1 MPMRLKLYT
10 ALLSFVPFL
19 SLYAQYPISVIG
31 TPTVLENFTAF
42 TGSGF
47 QPVPTAGQ
55 LDSDAWAVTGWT
67 DGALAFGGTRITANT
82 DYTRG
87 AVTAAV
93 TAGGMYKNSNFPGF
107 LMFQPGGS
115 DFAPGSITMRIQNT
129 TGATLTSFD
138 ISYQLLCNNDQARSN
153 NFNFSWS
160 VNGTSF
166 VSVPSLNFTSTD
178 VADALGFQSSNKSVT
193 VSGVSIPNN
202 GFIFLRWNSADV
214 GGSGSRDEFGLDNIT
229 LTVYDFV
236 VPPALNDGGMI
247 VNEIS
252 NGPSGEKEYFEFVVI
267 GSAAN
272 PLGNVDLSGWL
283 IDDNNGDFEGL
294 LSGMGIASGHMR
306 IAPGCLTS
314 VKPGSIVLIY
324 NTTDL
329 NPLIAAGLSDPTD
342 ANNDC
347 IYVFTPFDPCFE
359 ITNNRPNT
367 SPATSS
373 YFPFIL
379 SGDTWSVIGL
389 ANGDG
394 DAAQTRKP
402 DGTFFHGFSYGNVSD
417 LTTDLFP
424 NFPALYGGG
433 QAFNVMDGPGTA
445 RNYFFNCGDFT
456 KAPNFGR
463 GDVTVA
469 GTETPGAPNNNAN
482 RYFINAIRTGTFDY
496 ANLANPANCGTLSSV
511 PCLTILSVDLKNF
524 NATKQADNVK
534 LNWEISSDNNDFTV
548 FELQRSIDAVDFTTI
563 ATIEG
568 YASDT
573 HFEYLDRDPMQKNY
587 YRLKILDSNNEISY
601 SAIRNVNFDKFADL
615 AIYPNPVS
623 AGSFLNIRLD
633 TNIHGIQLYNAIGQQ
648 VYNLNKPTVNV
659 EIPSDL
665 TAGIYTLVVD
675 LEGSQIIR
683 KLVVE

>member
-1 MPMRLKLYT
+1 MRLKLYT
-10 ALLSFVPFL
+10 ALLTFFPFL
-19 SLYAQYPISVIG
+19 SLFAQYPISVIG
-31 TPTVLENFTAF
+31 TPTVLENFSSF
-42 TGSGF
+42 TGAGF
-47 QPVPTAGQ
+47 QAVPTAGQ
-55 LDSDAWAVTGWT
+55 LDSDAWAVTGWS

-93 TAGGMYKNSNFPGF
+93 TAGGMYKNSNFSGF

-129 TGATLTSFD
+129 TGSTLTSFD
-138 ISYQLLCNNDQARSN
+138 VSYLLLCNNDQSRSN

-178 VADALGFQSSNKSVT
+178 VADALGFQSSNRSVT

-214 GGSGSRDEFGLDNIT
+214 GGTGSRDEFGLDNIT
-229 LTVYDFV
+229 LTVYDILV
-236 VPPALNDGGMI
+236 TPALNDGGII

-252 NGPSGEKEYFEFVVI
+252 NGPSGEKEYFELVVI

-294 LSGMGIASGHMR
+294 LTGMGIASGHMR
-306 IAPGCLTS
+306 ISPGCLTS

-324 NTTDL
+324 NSTDL

-347 IYVFTPFDPCFE
+347 VYIFTPFDPCFE

-373 YFPFIL
+373 YFPFQL

-389 ANGDG
+389 ANSDG
-394 DAAQTRKP
+394 DAPQTRKP
-402 DGTFFHGFSYGNVSD
+402 DGTFFHGFSYGNVAD
-417 LTTDLFP
+417 LPTDLFP

-456 KAPNFGR
+456 KAPNFSR
-463 GDVTVA
+463 GDVTIP
-469 GTETPGAPNNNAN
+469 GTETPGAPNNDAN
-482 RYFINAIRTGTFDY
+482 RYFINAIRTGTYDY
-496 ANLANPANCGTLSSV
+496 TNLANPSNCGALSSV
-511 PCLTILSVDLKNF
+511 PCLTLLAVNLKRFEANKEF
-524 NATKQADNVK
+524 ENVK
-534 LNWEISSDNNDFTV
+534 LNWELESDNNEFTV
-548 FELQRSIDAVDFTTI
+548 FELQRSIDAVDFSTI

-568 YASDT
+568 YDSDT
-573 HFEYLDRDPMQKNY
+573 HFEYLDTDPQRKNY

-601 SAIRNVNFDKFADL
+601 SSIRNVNFDKFADL
-615 AIYPNPVS
+615 AIYPNPIS
-623 AGSFLNIRLD
+623 AGTILNIRLD
-633 TNIHGIQLYNAIGQQ
+633 ANINGIQLYNAIGQV
-648 VYNLNKPTVNV
+648 VYYEISSAENV
-659 EIPSDL
+659 EIPTYL
-665 TAGIYTLVVD
+665 AAGIYTLVID
-675 LEGSQIIR
+675 LDGSQIIR
-683 KLVVE
+683 KLIVE

>member
-1 MPMRLKLYT
+1 
-10 ALLSFVPFL
+10 
-19 SLYAQYPISVIG
+19 
-31 TPTVLENFTAF
+31 
-42 TGSGF
+42 
-47 QPVPTAGQ
+47 
-55 LDSDAWAVTGWT
+55 
-67 DGALAFGGTRITANT
+67 
-82 DYTRG
+82 
-87 AVTAAV
+87 
-93 TAGGMYKNSNFPGF
+93 
-107 LMFQPGGS
+107 
-115 DFAPGSITMRIQNT
+115 MRIQNT

-138 ISYQLLCNNDQARSN
+138 VSYQLLCNNDQARSN

-160 VNGTSF
+160 TNGTSF
-166 VSVPSLNFTSTD
+166 VNVPSLNFISPEAPDT
-178 VADALGFQSSNKSVT
+178 LGFRSSTKSVT

-214 GGSGSRDEFGLDNIT
+214 GGSGSRDEFGLDNISI
-229 LTVYDFV
+229 TVYDLV

-294 LSGMGIASGHMR
+294 LSGLGIASGHMR

-314 VKPGSIVLIY
+314 VKPGSIILIY
-324 NTTDL
+324 NPTDI

-342 ANNDC
+342 VNNDC

-359 ITNNRPNT
+359 ITNNRPNS

-373 YFPFIL
+373 YFPFL
-379 SGDTWSVIGL
+379 LAGDTWSVIGL

-402 DGTFFHGFSYGNVSD
+402 DGTFFHGFSYGDVAD

-433 QAFNVMDGPGTA
+433 PAFNVLDGPGTG

-463 GDVTVA
+463 GDVTIP
-469 GTETPGAPNNNAN
+469 GTETPGAPNNDAN
-482 RYFINAIRTGTFDY
+482 RYFINAIRTGTYDY
-496 ANLANPANCGTLSSV
+496 TNLANPSNCGALSSV
-511 PCLTILSVDLKNF
+511 PCLTLLAVNLKRFEANKEF
-524 NATKQADNVK
+524 ENVK
-534 LNWEISSDNNDFTV
+534 LNWELESDNQEFTV
-548 FELQRSIDAVDFTTI
+548 FELQRSIDAVDFSTI

-573 HFEYLDRDPMQKNY
+573 YFEYLDTDPQLKNY
-587 YRLKILDSNNEISY
+587 YRLKILDSNNEVSY
-601 SAIRNVNFDKFADL
+601 SPIRNVNFDKFTDL
-615 AIYPNPVS
+615 AIYPNPIS
-623 AGSFLNIRLD
+623 AGSILNIRLD
-633 TNIHGIQLYNAIGQQ
+633 ANINGIQLYNALGQA
-648 VYNLNKPTVNV
+648 VYHLIKPGGNV
-659 EIPSDL
+659 EIPNYL
-665 TAGIYTLVVD
+665 AAGIYTLVID
-675 LEGSQIIR
+675 LEGSQIVR
-683 KLVVE
+683 KLIIE

>member
-1 MPMRLKLYT
+1 MSLKLYIT
-10 ALLSFVPFL
+10 ILLFTPFL
-19 SLYAQYPISVIG
+19 SIFAQYPISTMG
-31 TPTVLENFTAF
+31 TPVVLENFTAF
-42 TGSGF
+42 TGAGF
-47 QPVPTAGQ
+47 QAVPTAGQ
-55 LDSDAWAVTGWT
+55 LDSDGWAVTGWS
-67 DGALAFGGTRITANT
+67 DGALAFGGTRITINT

-87 AVTAAV
+87 TVPGSVT
-93 TAGGMYKNSNFPGF
+93 TGGIYKNSSFPGF

-129 TGATLTSFD
+129 TGSTLTSFD
-138 ISYQLLCNNDQARSN
+138 ISYQLLCNNNQGRSN

-160 VNGTSF
+160 TNGTSF
-166 VSVPSLNFTSTD
+166 VSVPSLNFTSPD
-178 VADALGFQSSNKSVT
+178 AADALGFQSSTKSVT

-229 LTVYDFV
+229 LTVYDLV

-272 PLGNVDLSGWL
+272 PLENVDLSGWL

-294 LSGMGIASGHMR
+294 LSGRGIASGHMR

-314 VKPGSIVLIY
+314 VKPGSIILIY
-324 NTTDL
+324 NPTDI

-347 IYVFTPFDPCFE
+347 IYFFTPFDPCFE
-359 ITNNRPNT
+359 ITNNRPNS

-373 YFPFIL
+373 YFPFQL
-379 SGDTWSVIGL
+379 AGDTWSVIGL

-402 DGTFFHGFSYGNVSD
+402 DGTFFHGFSYGNVAD
-417 LTTDLFP
+417 LPTDLFP
-424 NFPALYGGG
+424 SFPALFGGG
-433 QAFNVMDGPGTA
+433 PAFNVLDGPGTG

-456 KAPNFGR
+456 QAVNFGR
-463 GDVTVA
+463 GEVSA
-469 GTETPGAPNNNAN
+469 GAETPGAPNNDAN
-482 RYFINAIRTGTFDY
+482 RYFINAIRTGTYDY
-496 ANLANPANCGTLSSV
+496 TNLANPSNCGALSSV
-511 PCLTILSVDLKNF
+511 PCLTLLAVNLNRFEANKEF
-524 NATKQADNVK
+524 ENVK
-534 LNWEISSDNNDFTV
+534 LNWELESDNNEFTV
-548 FELQRSIDAVDFTTI
+548 FELQRSIDAVDFSTI

-573 HFEYLDRDPMQKNY
+573 YFEYLDTDPQLKNY
-587 YRLKILDSNNEISY
+587 YRLKILDSNNEVSY
-601 SAIRNVNFDKFADL
+601 SPIRNVNFDKFADL
-615 AIYPNPVS
+615 AIYPNPII
-623 AGSFLNIRLD
+623 AGTILNIRID
-633 TNIHGIQLYNAIGQQ
+633 ANIKGIQLYNAIWQA
-648 VYNLNKPTVNV
+648 VYHFIKPGGNV
-659 EIPSDL
+659 EIPNYL
-665 TAGIYTLVVD
+665 AAGIYTLVID
-675 LEGSQIIR
+675 LDGSQIIR
-683 KLVVE
+683 KLIVE

>member
-1 MPMRLKLYT
+1 MRLKLYT
-10 ALLSFVPFL
+10 ALLTFFPFL
-19 SLYAQYPISVIG
+19 SLFAQYPISVIG
-31 TPTVLENFTAF
+31 TPTVLENFSSF
-42 TGSGF
+42 TGAGF
-47 QPVPTAGQ
+47 QAVPTAGQ
-55 LDSDAWAVTGWT
+55 LDSDAWAVTGWS

-93 TAGGMYKNSNFPGF
+93 TAGGMYKNSNFSGF

-129 TGATLTSFD
+129 TGSTLTSFD
-138 ISYQLLCNNDQARSN
+138 VSYLLLCNNDQSRSN

-178 VADALGFQSSNKSVT
+178 VADALGFQSSNRSVT

-214 GGSGSRDEFGLDNIT
+214 GGTGSRDEFGLDNIT
-229 LTVYDFV
+229 LTVYDILV
-236 VPPALNDGGMI
+236 TPALNDGGII

-252 NGPSGEKEYFEFVVI
+252 NGPSGEKEYFELVVI

-294 LSGMGIASGHMR
+294 LTGMGIASGHMR
-306 IAPGCLTS
+306 ISPGCLTS

-324 NTTDL
+324 NSTDL

-347 IYVFTPFDPCFE
+347 VYIFTPFDPCFE

-373 YFPFIL
+373 YFPFQL

-389 ANGDG
+389 ANSDG
-394 DAAQTRKP
+394 DAPQTRKP
-402 DGTFFHGFSYGNVSD
+402 DGTFFHGFSYGNVAD
-417 LTTDLFP
+417 LPTDLFP

-456 KAPNFGR
+456 KAPNFSR
-463 GDVTVA
+463 GDVTIP
-469 GTETPGAPNNNAN
+469 GTETPGAPNNDAN
-482 RYFINAIRTGTFDY
+482 RYFINAIRTGTYDY
-496 ANLANPANCGTLSSV
+496 TNLANPSNCGALNSL
-511 PCLTILSVDLKNF
+511 PCLTLLAVNLKRFEANKEF
-524 NATKQADNVK
+524 ENVK
-534 LNWEISSDNNDFTV
+534 LNWELESDNNEFTV
-548 FELQRSIDAVDFTTI
+548 FELQRSIDAVDFSTI

-568 YASDT
+568 YDSDT
-573 HFEYLDRDPMQKNY
+573 HFEYLDTDPQRKNY

-601 SAIRNVNFDKFADL
+601 SSIRNVNFDKFADL
-615 AIYPNPVS
+615 AIYPNPIS
-623 AGSFLNIRLD
+623 AGTILNIRLD
-633 TNIHGIQLYNAIGQQ
+633 ANINGIQLYNAIGQV
-648 VYNLNKPTVNV
+648 VYYEISSAENV
-659 EIPSDL
+659 EIPTYL
-665 TAGIYTLVVD
+665 AAGIYTLVID
-675 LEGSQIIR
+675 LDGSQIIR
-683 KLVVE
+683 KLIVE

>member
-1 MPMRLKLYT
+1 MPMRSKFYT
-10 ALLSFVPFL
+10 ALLSLFPIL
-19 SLYAQYPISVIG
+19 SLSAQYPISTIG

-42 TGSGF
+42 TGTGF
-47 QPVPTAGQ
+47 QPVPTVGQ
-55 LDSDAWAVTGWT
+55 LDSDGWAVTGWS

-82 DYTRG
+82 DFTRG

-138 ISYQLLCNNDQARSN
+138 VSYQLLCNNDQARSN

-160 VNGTSF
+160 TNGTSF
-166 VSVPSLNFTSTD
+166 VSVPSLNFTSPD
-178 VADALGFQSSNKSVT
+178 VADALGFQSSNRSVT

-202 GFIFLRWNSADV
+202 GFIFLRWNSADL
-214 GGSGSRDEFGLDNIT
+214 GGSGSRDEFGLDNISI
-229 LTVYDFV
+229 TVYDFI

-294 LSGMGIASGHMR
+294 LSGLGIASGHMR

-314 VKPGSIVLIY
+314 VKPGSIILIY
-324 NTTDL
+324 NPTDI

-359 ITNNRPNT
+359 ITNNRPNS

-373 YFPFIL
+373 YFPFQL

-402 DGTFFHGFSYGNVSD
+402 DGTFFHGFSYGNVAD
-417 LTTDLFP
+417 LPTDLFP
-424 NFPALYGGG
+424 NFPSLLGGG
-433 QAFNVMDGPGTA
+433 SSFNVLDGPGTA

-463 GDVTVA
+463 GDVSA
-469 GTETPGAPNNNAN
+469 GTETPGAPNNDAN
-482 RYFINAIRTGTFDY
+482 RYFVNALRTGTFDY
-496 ANLANPANCGTLSSV
+496 TNLSNPSNCGALSSV
-511 PCLTILSVDLKNF
+511 PCLTLLAVNLKRFEANKEF
-524 NATKQADNVK
+524 ENVK
-534 LNWEISSDNNDFTV
+534 LNWELESDNQEFTV

-573 HFEYLDRDPMQKNY
+573 HFEYIDTDPQLKNY
-587 YRLKILDSNNEISY
+587 YRLKILDSNNEVSY
-601 SAIRNVNFDKFADL
+601 SPIRNVNFDKNADL
-615 AIYPNPVS
+615 AIYPNPIS
-623 AGSFLNIRLD
+623 AGSILNIRLEA
-633 TNIHGIQLYNAIGQQ
+633 NIKEVQLYNAIGQL
-648 VYNLNKPTVNV
+648 VYSSNSAAREF
-659 EIPSDL
+659 EIPAYL
-665 TAGIYTLVVD
+665 AAGIYTIVID

-683 KLVVE
+683 KLSVE